1 MRAIITIPAALWGIS
16 SLLSIVALAVGD
28 RGGLRSGQATAPAAL
43 ASPTACLA
51 NAAFVGKGYAAI
63 PDRHS
68 ASRGENPRL
77 RKVSLELGPADRL
90 LIFADADADYRSAG
104 AEQPPLRLSSRLST
118 SLLGQASD
126 GQRSMLRTEYRL
138 LSALYAQA
146 EQQLAVAEQLSH
158 LEAVLADL
166 QRGTGT
172 PSPPASPNLSP
183 RATPAA
189 APRPL
194 TPHLGA
200 AAGLEK
206 GGWWLELA
214 ALLGLI
220 GGLSWL
226 FGRRAGWRAE
236 PQLIPAVADLPLD
249 TSDDSGWELQAGSS
263 PDAPLAES
271 DSDSGVLADVGPVTD
286 SVSVKPAPPCPQ
298 GDDAELAAALELA
311 EIMASFG
318 RTRGAEQ
325 ALEEFVSAHPR
336 VALTP
341 WLKLI
346 ELYRENG
353 QRQAFEALGL
363 RLRRHFNV
371 AAPEWE
377 LVGEAPGLMAPVG
390 AEQVASIDHL
400 LPRLPT
406 LGREV
411 RITREI
417 SRTWGSP
424 ECLAYLNRL
433 LRDNR
438 DGARKGFASG
448 AVREL
453 LLLIELLENR
463 LVRAV

>member
-1 MRAIITIPAALWGIS
+1 M
-16 SLLSIVALAVGD
+16 AVGD
-28 RGGLRSGQATAPAAL
+28 RGALRSGQATAPAAL
-43 ASPTACLA
+43 ASPTAPLA
-51 NAAFVGKGYAAI
+51 NAAFVGNGYAAI
-63 PDRHS
+63 PDRHPV
-68 ASRGENPRL
+68 SRGENPRL

-90 LIFADADADYRSAG
+90 LIFADADGDYRSAG

-118 SLLGQASD
+118 SLLGKTSD

-166 QRGTGT
+166 QKGTGT
-172 PSPPASPNLSP
+172 PSPLPSPTLAP
-183 RATPAA
+183 LAAPAA
-189 APRPL
+189 APWPL

-214 ALLGLI
+214 VLLGLV

-236 PQLIPAVADLPLD
+236 PLLIPAVADLPLD
-249 TSDDSGWELQAGSS
+249 TSDDSGWELQASSS
-263 PDAPLAES
+263 PDAPLGE
-271 DSDSGVLADVGPVTD
+271 SDSGVLAYVVPVAD
-286 SVSVKPAPPCPQ
+286 SVSGRPAQPCPQ

-353 QRQAFEALGL
+353 QRQAFDALGL

-377 LVGEAPGLMAPVG
+377 LVGETLGPVATVG
-390 AEQVASIDHL
+390 AEQSASIDQL

-411 RITREI
+411 RITTEI

-424 ECLAYLNRL
+424 ECLTYLNRL

-438 DGARKGFASG
+438 DGERKGFASG

>member
-43 ASPTACLA
+43 ASPTAFLA
-51 NAAFVGKGYAAI
+51 NAAFVGEGYAAI

-166 QRGTGT
+166 QKGSGT
-172 PSPPASPNLSP
+172 PTPPAASPNLLP
-183 RATPAA
+183 RAAPAA

-194 TPHLGA
+194 TPHRGA

-236 PQLIPAVADLPLD
+236 PQLIPAVSDLPLD
-249 TSDDSGWELQAGSS
+249 TSDDSGWELQASSS
-263 PDAPLAES
+263 PDAPPVES
-271 DSDSGVLADVGPVTD
+271 DSDVRAHVVPVTD
-286 SVSVKPAPPCPQ
+286 SVSAKPAQPCPQ
-298 GDDAELAAALELA
+298 GDDAELSAALELA

-341 WLKLI
+341 WLRLI

-377 LVGEAPGLMAPVG
+377 LVGEAPGPMAPVG
-390 AEQVASIDHL
+390 AEQVASIDQL

-411 RITREI
+411 RITTEI

-438 DGARKGFASG
+438 DGERKGFASG